1 VETAKFVVL
10 KVDTLSTLLTEVRG
24 DVIARVEPD
33 AMDIALTLE
42 TKSVSNAVN

>member
-1 VETAKFVVL
+1 ML

-33 AMDIALTLE
+33 AIDIAFTLE

>member
-1 VETAKFVVL
+1 VETDKFVVRR
-10 KVDTLSTLLTEVRG
+10 VDVMRSCEIAVRG

-33 AMDIALTLE
+33 VIVMALTLE

>member
-10 KVDTLSTLLTEVRG
+10 KVETLSTLLTEVRG
-24 DVIARVEPD
+24 DVIVRVEPD